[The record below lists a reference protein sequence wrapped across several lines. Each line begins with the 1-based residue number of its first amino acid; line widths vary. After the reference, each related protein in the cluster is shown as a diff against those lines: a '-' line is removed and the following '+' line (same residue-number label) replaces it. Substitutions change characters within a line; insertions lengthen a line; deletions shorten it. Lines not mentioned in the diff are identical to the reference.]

1 VSLTHTFDKFHPNQI
16 LYSKCIIKS
25 VITAQQWKDPFE
37 ERSFSITFTPQTFNY
52 NDYKNTWYRA
62 FLFQPNVHSWFL
74 IFMNNVQISSLSG
87 SFIGGQCLDVHQLF
101 FQQKPKKVGI
111 VGYTQT

>member
-1 VSLTHTFDKFHPNQI
+1 MITKMRGIAHFFYNQM
-16 LYSKCIIKS
+16 CIHGS
-25 VITAQQWKDPFE
+25 
-37 ERSFSITFTPQTFNY
+37 
-52 NDYKNTWYRA
+52 
-62 FLFQPNVHSWFL
+62 L
-74 IFMNNVQISSLSG
+74 IFMNNAQTSSLSG